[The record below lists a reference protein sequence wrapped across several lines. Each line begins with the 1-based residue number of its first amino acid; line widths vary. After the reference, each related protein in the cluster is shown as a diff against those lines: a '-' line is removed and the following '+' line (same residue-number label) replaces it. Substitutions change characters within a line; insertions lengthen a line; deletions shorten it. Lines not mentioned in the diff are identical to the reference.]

1 MSDEQDPPE
10 FAYPEQPRIADPARN
25 VWRAHANDPRQL
37 VHRVHYEL
45 YGKVSADAPADDR
58 PLPGF
63 GFECGCCDPE
73 HDINEAPFWQRVG
86 DSFEVF
92 TDWRMVLGVVGAGL
106 LLAGLGAAA
115 GAAGGAV
122 AHGSGL
128 SGGGGALAGGFVAG
142 VVGALIGG
150 VAGGAAGGDTGAG
163 VGAAALGGFAAL
175 TGAIG
180 GATGNAA
187 DGALAG
193 AIAGAV
199 VGVGAGMA
207 GYSLAKQEATKALA
221 RIAPSWTYALNPKR
235 TTANRAMANF
245 RFTPIAEEEE
255 REVEGELTQSFQTW
269 TDVPVYQYH
278 QYFDWNFYVK
288 PYEGYLHT
296 ASWASVHA
304 MPGTEG
310 ANAAPDV
317 PEMEC
322 EWDTGAFSG
331 PVGNASTRAHDPPG
345 AAPESDGAMFR
356 GVDLAWPMAG
366 QPVWMAGRWV
376 FDCGHGHPLRGAD
389 GRLLEEATPGHVQS
403 QRMRLE
409 LHPVKAVA
417 SARHEGVRF
426 TENQDFYAPG
436 VRFMFFASRFGG
448 YYGFERINQKDYE
461 FIVDLPPPPDGASL
475 RWTVE
480 DHPSLPNCKVLVG
493 SSQGSHGTEGV
504 GQNTDVAGRGT
515 RLLMRFDTA
524 PYESVMRG
532 KKAAIRPRVQPI
544 PITGTAWVRDQVKV
558 TIPLSE
564 AAPDDD
570 AYGVIIEFAWLDGR
584 DLSAVRKVK
593 RFTVT
598 FHSVEK
604 LDNYSHNIAGDI
616 PISLEGSC
624 EEWRVRYGVNGRWAQ
639 SPETELNA
647 GGRLSLGDRQFT
659 VYLNTDEQ
667 APDQLTVCCHGTE
680 HDEVEDIFREP
691 QDRRAAKLDGVTL
704 THEDIFHCTDNDK
717 RRQITRALY
726 GIQWHSL
733 ANTSDPLGRV
743 LEVKLAR
750 EVRPAQVHKNAIAVV
765 EDHRLAETV
774 EDRQRRVDYILHY
787 DVEVA
792 EQAVPGRRP

>member
-1 MSDEQDPPE
+1 M
-10 FAYPEQPRIADPARN
+10 
-25 VWRAHANDPRQL
+25 
-37 VHRVHYEL
+37 
-45 YGKVSADAPADDR
+45 
-58 PLPGF
+58 
-63 GFECGCCDPE
+63 
-73 HDINEAPFWQRVG
+73 
-86 DSFEVF
+86 
-92 TDWRMVLGVVGAGL
+92 
-106 LLAGLGAAA
+106 
-115 GAAGGAV
+115 
-122 AHGSGL
+122 
-128 SGGGGALAGGFVAG
+128 
-142 VVGALIGG
+142 IGG
-150 VAGGAAGGDTGAG
+150 VAGGATGGDTGAAS
-163 VGAAALGGFAAL
+163 GAAALRDF
-175 TGAIG
+175 
-180 GATGNAA
+180 AA
-187 DGALAG
+187 DGRDRRGDGQRRGQRALART
-193 AIAGAV
+193 IAGAGRQRV
-199 VGVGAGMA
+199 MGAGWR
-207 GYSLAKQEATKALA
+207 ATRWRSGRPPRRSRASRRELDV
-221 RIAPSWTYALNPKR
+221 LNPEAHHGGLSR
-235 TTANRAMANF
+235 DGELAS
-245 RFTPIAEEEE
+245 PIAEEGDAGGG
-255 REVEGELTQSFQTW
+255 RLTQSFQTW

-304 MPGTEG
+304 IPGTEG

-322 EWDTGAFSG
+322 RWDTGAFSG
-331 PVGNASTRAHDPPG
+331 PVGNASTRPRPPG

-356 GVDLAWPMAG
+356 GWI
-366 QPVWMAGRWV
+366 WRGRWRGSR
-376 FDCGHGHPLRGAD
+376 CGWRGA
-389 GRLLEEATPGHVQS
+389 GCSTAATATRCAAPTGGSWRRRRRGVQS

-436 VRFMFFASRFGG
+436 VRLHVLRQPLRGLLRLRADQPEGLRVH
-448 YYGFERINQKDYE
+448 RRPAAAARRRVAA
-461 FIVDLPPPPDGASL
+461 VDGRGP
-475 RWTVE
+475 
-480 DHPSLPNCKVLVG
+480 PSLPNRKVLVG

-624 EEWRVRYGVNGRWAQ
+624 EEWRVRYGSTAAGPSRRDRAQ
-639 SPETELNA
+639 RR
-647 GGRLSLGDRQFT
+647 GRLSLGDRQFT

-680 HDEVEDIFREP
+680 HDEVEDIFR
-691 QDRRAAKLDGVTL
+691 RAAGPPRRQARRVTL
-704 THEDIFHCTDNDK
+704 THGTSSTVPTTTSEGRSPARSTASSG
-717 RRQITRALY
+717 TRWPTPPTRSGAC
-726 GIQWHSL
+726 S
-733 ANTSDPLGRV
+733 R
-743 LEVKLAR
+743 
-750 EVRPAQVHKNAIAVV
+750 
-765 EDHRLAETV
+765 
-774 EDRQRRVDYILHY
+774 
-787 DVEVA
+787 
-792 EQAVPGRRP
+792 